1 MTPRK
6 LTFFYRKRNKGI
18 SIQRLFADIRRAI
31 GPDYDQAECYCPY
44 AKAANPVK
52 ILLNLL
58 HAFPRRSEI
67 NHITGDVHYLCLA
80 LPRKRTL
87 LTVHDVHF
95 IDWDARSR
103 WRRALFKF
111 LYMRIPAWKCRFI
124 VFISKASQ
132 EHFQQHVPLPAH
144 KSHVIPDCVSEFFT
158 YNAPRPLHGKARL
171 LQIGSNHNKNLS
183 RTIEALRGLDVHLR
197 IIGKLSTQLQMQL
210 SASSLEYSSDHQ
222 ISDEQLLREYQE
234 ADIVLFPSLTE
245 GFGMP
250 IIEAQSVGRPVLT
263 SDRLPMREVAAG
275 AALLVDPEDV
285 SSIRTGIEQL
295 LNDEQL
301 RTRLIEAGLENARQY
316 QPTQV
321 AAAYESLY
329 RQIP

>member
-6 LTFFYRKRNKGI
+6 LTFFYRKQSKGI
-18 SIQRLFADIRRAI
+18 SIQRLFADIRQAI
-31 GPDYDQAECYCPY
+31 SPDYRQSECYCPH
-44 AKAANPVK
+44 ASASNPVK

-58 HAFPRRSEI
+58 HAFNHRSEI

-80 LPRKRTL
+80 LPRKRTV

-95 IDWDARSR
+95 IDWDERSH
-103 WRRALFKF
+103 WQRAIYKF
-111 LYMRIPAWKCRFI
+111 LYMRVPAWKCRFI

-144 KSHVIPDCVSEFFT
+144 VSHVIPDCVSEFFT
-158 YNAPRPLHGKARL
+158 YSPPRPLAGKARL
-171 LQIGSNHNKNLS
+171 LQVGTTQNKNLS
-183 RTIEALRGLDVHLR
+183 RTIEALRGFDVHLR
-197 IIGKLSTQLQMQL
+197 IIGKLSPQLQEQL
-210 SASSLEYSSDHQ
+210 NASGLEYSSDHQ

-275 AALLVDPEDV
+275 AALLIDPEDV

-301 RTRLIEAGLENARQY
+301 RARLIEAGLNNARQY
-316 QPTQV
+316 HPSQI

-329 RQIP
+329 QQIP